1 MARVCEVTGKRP
13 SVGYNVSHANNHTKR
28 RFLPNLHSKR
38 FYLPSEDR
46 FITLKLSAHA
56 MRIIHKRG
64 IEAVVADMRREGKK
78 V

>member
-13 SVGYNVSHANNHTKR
+13 VSGYNVSHSNNHTKR
-28 RFLPNLHSKR
+28 RFLPNLHKKR
-38 FYLPSEDR
+38 YYLASEDR
-46 FITLKLSAHA
+46 FVTLKLSTHA

-64 IEAVVADMRREGKK
+64 VEAVVADMRREGKT